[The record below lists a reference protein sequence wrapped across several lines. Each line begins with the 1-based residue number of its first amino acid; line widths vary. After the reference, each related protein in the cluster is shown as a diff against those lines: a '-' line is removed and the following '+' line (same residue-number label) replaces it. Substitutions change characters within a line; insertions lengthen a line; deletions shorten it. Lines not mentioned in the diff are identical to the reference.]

1 MLDFIISEEVKEK
14 CSNIVLG
21 LIEADVTV
29 TDSCDE
35 LINEMDICCDEE
47 KAKIKLED
55 IALCK
60 TDVSV
65 FLYRNS

>member
-29 TDSCDE
+29 TDS
-35 LINEMDICCDEE
+35 
-47 KAKIKLED
+47 
-55 IALCK
+55 
-60 TDVSV
+60 
-65 FLYRNS
+65 